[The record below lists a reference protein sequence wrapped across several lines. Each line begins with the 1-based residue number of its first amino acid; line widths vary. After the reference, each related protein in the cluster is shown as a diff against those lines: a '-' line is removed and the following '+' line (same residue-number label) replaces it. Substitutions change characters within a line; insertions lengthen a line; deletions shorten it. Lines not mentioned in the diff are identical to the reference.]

1 MNTLKYDDLTFVYN
15 CKILPPK
22 GYSAINLFGYIFT
35 RKNYED
41 LIEYLSTD
49 RGKIWV
55 HHEAMHSYQ
64 ADTFK
69 PKFIKWILFYI
80 VYLVE
85 FFKAWPFFMSWRQAY
100 RTICFE
106 LEAYDKQNK
115 IYIHSSNYKTYMY
128 SNKVRKEMKV

>member
-1 MNTLKYDDLTFVYN
+1 MNTLKYDNLTFIYDS
-15 CKILPPK
+15 KILPPK
-22 GYSAINLFGYIFT
+22 GYSAINLLGYVFT
-35 RKNYED
+35 RKNYGE
-41 LIEYLSTD
+41 LIEYFNTD

-69 PKFIKWILFYI
+69 PKFIKWILFYM

-85 FFKAWPFFMSWRQAY
+85 FFKAWPLFMSWRQAY
-100 RTICFE
+100 KTICFE
-106 LEAYDKQNK
+106 LEAYDKQ
-115 IYIHSSNYKTYMY
+115 YDLSIHSSNYKTYMY